1 MRGLETKYKFSRFM
15 LLTVFSILLSVISF
29 FPSTAI
35 AQDGEEYPPIY
46 HPELTI
52 RRSSGLIEID
62 GYIEDGGWKG
72 AEKISSFFEHNPGD
86 QTKPEVDTEVMI
98 TYDDTHL
105 YVAWICY
112 DDPDEVRAFFRDRDQ
127 VFDGD
132 YVILCI
138 DTYGDGTLAYEI
150 AANPYGIPGDLL
162 FSSNHGEDG
171 SYNMI
176 FESDGRITEFGWIV
190 EMAIPFESLR
200 FPDRPNQEWRMDF
213 WRNRP
218 RESRFQYSWAAYDR
232 DENCWPCNWGTV
244 RGISGVKSG
253 SGLELLPSIVAYQ
266 SGNLNDQNY
275 FDNHKGDGEISL
287 GLSYDI
293 SSELTAEA
301 TINPD
306 FSQIESDAAQI
317 DVNSNFALYYQ
328 ERRPFFQEGSDLFK
342 TYYDAVYTRSINDP
356 LLAGKV
362 TWRKGSNSVAMLSA
376 YDEHSIIMMP
386 FEEGSRNVLNGKSYS
401 NIIRAKHDFGKQAH
415 FGLLGTDRRF
425 DNGGSGSVVGIDGRI
440 RLSTSSRLLFQCMTS
455 YTEEVNDLAL
465 ITRYDPDLGV
475 VTDTTFNET
484 LFADDK
490 YTKGLD
496 GETFWGHTWLVNL
509 AHSPENYNIGAD
521 YMEMSPTFRA
531 DNGFVPSNNRRRA
544 QLWFGAIKRFEESS
558 ILEATSGN
566 VNLARVWNF
575 DNVKKDEWVM
585 ATWELRFRAAQTGIH
600 SRFLLSDELYREQQ
614 FNEIWLAHTC
624 FNTTPSGL
632 IQFGGNIDYGHR
644 IARHELVMGKE
655 LTYGAWAEIRP
666 LDRLYFFGSFN
677 YVRSDDL
684 DTDER
689 LFSQSVFRSR
699 IAYQFSRR
707 FSARVIA
714 QYNDRWDAF
723 DIDPMLTYR
732 VNAFSAFYLG
742 STHTYQ
748 DMVMDEHGIQGWY
761 LRDRQFFLKFQYL
774 FQI

>member
-1 MRGLETKYKFSRFM
+1 M
-15 LLTVFSILLSVISF
+15 
-29 FPSTAI
+29 
-35 AQDGEEYPPIY
+35 AQDEKEYVPVY

-52 RRSSGLIEID
+52 RRASGPIKID
-62 GYIEDGGWKG
+62 GYIEDRGWKG
-72 AEKISSFFEHNPGD
+72 AEKIDQFFEHNPGD
-86 QTKPEVDTEVMI
+86 QTKPEVDTEVLI

-112 DDPDEVRAFFRDRDQ
+112 DDPNEVRASYRERDQ
-127 VFDGD
+127 IFGGD

-138 DTYGDGTLAYEI
+138 DTYGDATLAYEI
-150 AANPYGIPGDLL
+150 AANPYGIPGDML
-162 FSSNHGEDG
+162 FSSANGEDG
-171 SYNMI
+171 SYDMI

-190 EMAIPFESLR
+190 EMAIPFESIR
-200 FPDRPNQEWRMDF
+200 FPDRHEQEWRMDF
-213 WRNRP
+213 WRNRS

-232 DENCWPCNWGTV
+232 DENCWPCQWGTV
-244 RGISGVKSG
+244 KGISGVKPG

-275 FDNHKGDGEISL
+275 FDNHKGDGEMSL

-293 SSELTAEA
+293 SSELTVEA

-317 DVNSNFALYYQ
+317 DVNSNFALYYR
-328 ERRPFFQEGSDLFK
+328 ERRPFFQEGSDLFN
-342 TYYDAVYTRSINDP
+342 TYFNAVYTRSINDP

-386 FEEGSRNVLNGKSYS
+386 FEEGSRNVLNGESYS
-401 NIIRAKHDFGKQAH
+401 NIVRAKHDFGQQAH
-415 FGLLGTDRRF
+415 IGLIGTDRRF

-440 RLSTSSRLLFQCMTS
+440 RLSTSSRLLFQGLAS
-455 YTEEVNDLAL
+455 YTEEVNELSLVSD
-465 ITRYDPDLGV
+465 DD
-475 VTDTTFNET
+475 FNAE

-496 GETFWGHTWLVNL
+496 GETFWGHAWLVNL

-531 DNGFVPSNNRRRA
+531 DNGFEPSNNRRRA
-544 QLWFGAIKRFEESS
+544 QLWFGGVKRFEDSS
-558 ILEATSGN
+558 ILEHTSAN
-566 VNLARVWNF
+566 VRLARVWNF
-575 DNVKKDEWVM
+575 DNVKKDEWVY
-585 ATWELRFRAAQTGIH
+585 TSWELRFRAAQTNI
-600 SRFLLSDELYREQQ
+600 SSIFLASNELYQGQQ
-614 FNEIWLAHTC
+614 FNDIWLAHTH
-624 FNTTPSGL
+624 FNTTPSGAL
-632 IQFGGNIDYGHR
+632 HFGGSIDYGHR
-644 IARHELVMGKE
+644 IARYELVMGKE
-655 LTYGAWAEIRP
+655 LTYGLWAEIRP
-666 LDRLYFFGSFN
+666 LDRLYFFGQFS
-677 YVRSDDL
+677 YVESNDL

-699 IAYQFSRR
+699 VAYQFSRR

-748 DMVMDEHGIQGWY
+748 DMAMDERGIQGWY